1 MKNKRYEACAE
12 ALRDILEK
20 GSAKGGE
27 RLTITWLARQTD
39 VSEPTLRACKA
50 GDRYLTESA
59 ARKIA
64 ESLEGLK
71 ESDKK
76 QFLEKTREG
85 RKVAVREPGLAK
97 RLAAADASLSVEGLP
112 YLPFSNGAD
121 QFVDQFL
128 DRFFRLSG
136 IEKKPLSE
144 SPRLADRIARLL
156 KHESDIAVNLFC
168 TLPRLKLL
176 DFLLFPIR
184 LSISAVI
191 PARFQHRR
199 AEVQS
204 RLLGKTVISSVRLKL
219 VVTEGEVGHQH
230 ATTVS
235 GYKDADMLVLKKWN
249 LDDFVTGLTDLDG
262 KYKDPDGVVPVLFC
276 DEVISLLVL
285 RQLNKKEL
293 GDRYVLVFPLTTK
306 LNIRRFEGRRETPE
320 YRLGLAID
328 RENKELKEYLGE
340 SLQFY
345 LLTDPEYLARL
356 YANLFGDLLSYVAEA
371 ISVQES
377 RALDQ
382 ESSSAEEII
391 HHRLARDFARYA
403 LRLDR
408 EEIDRYRDRF
418 LPWQHI
424 LRRAYQIVCTEQARD
439 RLRIRKHVEDILRER
454 LGEDFIQSEILKER
468 LSLIKGPLQ
477 EEFDVPLDLAENNP
491 PKRTLEGIV
500 SAVQTAL
507 LASATSAAQFDF
519 PVIVAR
525 DEDEKHVKELFLE
538 FEKELIARKIQ
549 VDAPLPNENSDT
561 LLAVLQ
567 GKYIGCVQIGGLKG
581 GTIRL
586 TRLYVRKGWR
596 GGRGPSASLVW
607 KAIEHAAEKLEG
619 VKVVI
624 KESHAAPRVLEFFR
638 QQGFETDPTDS
649 TRKQLQYPLA
659 EFTSQKEM
667 ETTHAKTGPGG
678 RRQAR

>member
-12 ALRDILEK
+12 ALREILKK
-20 GSAKGGE
+20 GIAKDGE
-27 RLTITWLARQTD
+27 RLTITWLAKQTEL
-39 VSEPTLRACKA
+39 SEPTLRACKA

-59 ARKIA
+59 ARKII

-76 QFLEKTREG
+76 LFLEKTREG
-85 RKVAVREPGLAK
+85 RKVAVREPGLAR

-112 YLPFSNGAD
+112 YLPFSNGED

-136 IEKKPLSE
+136 IEKKPLDE
-144 SPRLADRIARLL
+144 SPRLADRAARLL

-168 TLPRLKLL
+168 TLQRLRLL

-191 PARFQHRR
+191 PARFRGRR
-199 AEVQS
+199 AEVQN
-204 RLLGKTVISSVRLKL
+204 RLLGKTVKSSVRLKL

-235 GYKDADMLVLKKWN
+235 GYRDADMVVLKTWK
-249 LDDFVTGLTDLDG
+249 LDDFVAGLTDLDVQC
-262 KYKDPDGVVPVLFC
+262 KDTDGTVPVLFC

-285 RQLNKKEL
+285 RQLNEKKL

-306 LNIRRFEGRRETPE
+306 LNIRRFEARRETPE

-328 RENKELKEYLGE
+328 RENKELKEYLSE

-356 YANLFGDLLSYVAEA
+356 YANLFGELQTYVALA
-371 ISVQES
+371 ISMQES

-382 ESSSAEEII
+382 ESSSATEII
-391 HHRLARDFARYA
+391 RHRLARDFARYA

-408 EEIDRYRDRF
+408 EEIERYRDRF

-454 LGEDFIQSEILKER
+454 LGEDFIQSEIPKER

-477 EEFDVPLDLAENNP
+477 EEFDVPLDLAGSNP

-507 LASATSAAQFDF
+507 LASATSAAPFDF
-519 PVIVAR
+519 PVIVAQ
-525 DEDEKHVKELFLE
+525 DEDEMHVKELFSE
-538 FEKELIARKIQ
+538 FERELVARNIP
-549 VDAPLPNENSDT
+549 VDAPLPNENSVT

-567 GKYIGCVQIGGLKG
+567 GSYIGCVQIGGPKG

-586 TRLYVRKGWR
+586 TRLYVRKRWR

-607 KAIEHAAEKLEG
+607 KAIEHAAEQMQG

-624 KESHAAPRVLEFFR
+624 KESRAAPRVLEFFR
-638 QQGFETDPTDS
+638 QQGFENDLTDGTGQ
-649 TRKQLQYPLA
+649 QLQYPLA
-659 EFTSQKEM
+659 EFTSQKDIEA
-667 ETTHAKTGPGG
+667 THAKTGPGG